1 VLFASWDEIVNMP
14 IVVNASG
21 RETGWRKSLVLQLQE
36 LGRWLEGRFVVEP
49 TARDQ
54 MIQAENYLDLDFLRA
69 AIEAVKTTNLAANYR
84 APEGF
89 DTGGDD
95 HDIDVRIAT
104 SRFTR
109 QYCSSISITA
119 LTALA
124 CGVGLDLSIRRCRM
138 VLRNN
143 IPFLLHLDVDE
154 SAILRCRERPT
165 QWPIREGPVVDSLAE
180 LRAHVWRK
188 IYAENVVPL
197 FERVHQVTKVAPRLL
212 WSNCAE
218 WPAMVSDAAEEYLN
232 SGRARAYVEDR
243 IAVLQADALPGVAGP
258 NPMRGLI
265 EWLPTGAPEYP
276 NGVQTRKVCCV
287 TYMLPDRL
295 GRLCQNCSLLSAEDR
310 VALMRE
316 RHGVPMGSPGGPAEQ
331 RAIEVGLTRLGYS
344 K

>member
-1 VLFASWDEIVNMP
+1 LDEIVTTP
-14 IVVNASG
+14 IVVNPRG

-49 TARDQ
+49 RAGDQ
-54 MIQAENYLDLDFLRA
+54 IIPAENYLDLDFLRA
-69 AIEAVKTTNLAANYR
+69 AIEAVKTTNLAATYR
-84 APEGF
+84 APDGF
-89 DTGGDD
+89 DMGGGDD

-109 QYCSSISITA
+109 QYCSSLSITA

-124 CGVGLDLSIRRCRM
+124 CGVGLDLSIRRCRL

-143 IPFLLHLDVDE
+143 IPFYAHLDVDE

-165 QWPIREGPVVDSLAE
+165 RWPISDGPVVDSLAE
-180 LRAHVWRK
+180 LRTHVWRK
-188 IYAENVVPL
+188 LYAENVVPV
-197 FERVHQVTKVAPRLL
+197 FERAHQLTKVAPRLL

-218 WPAMVSDAAEEYLN
+218 WPGMVSDAAEEYLD

-243 IAVLQADALPGVAGP
+243 IAVLQADALPGVAGR

-265 EWLPTGAPEYP
+265 DWLPTDAPDFTS
-276 NGVQTRKVCCV
+276 GVQTRKVCCL

-295 GRLCQNCSLLSAEDR
+295 GRICQNCSLLSVEDR
-310 VALMRE
+310 VALIRE
-316 RHGVPMGSPGGPAEQ
+316 RHGVPMGSPGGPAER
-331 RAIEVGLTRLGYS
+331 RAIEVGLTKLGYS
-344 K
+344 N